1 MWYKINM
8 HWNKKKL
15 VFWLAKSKLPFFLT
29 TVKVRLWLIL
39 ILFILMIVLLF
50 YAFNKQYPEFRE
62 TSIVYNKTQ
71 SLLFNKM
78 YIHCDLR
85 EKSAILYYELMN
97 NF

>member
-39 ILFILMIVLLF
+39 ILFILMYVRYRESHSLF
-50 YAFNKQYPEFRE
+50 YHFSQ
-62 TSIVYNKTQ
+62 Q
-71 SLLFNKM
+71 SF
-78 YIHCDLR
+78 
-85 EKSAILYYELMN
+85 
-97 NF
+97 F